1 MLYKNES
8 TKRKNMFLGKK
19 TFFRGVSEVGF
30 GFFSNFRGGG
40 IDQEVGGGGLINIH
54 FRGDIP
60 MLGEN
65 VFSGGA

>member
-40 IDQEVGGGGLINIH
+40 LTKKWGEGG
-54 FRGDIP
+54 
-60 MLGEN
+60 
-65 VFSGGA
+65 